1 MVFRSFV
8 VTLHPNSF
16 HKSVVIFKR
25 MKKYLSVLILVSVC
39 LATYAMPAKRGQWQA
54 LTLPDGSKVQAQL
67 KGDEHSHFWMAA
79 DGRAF
84 TLSSES
90 DYAVLA
96 DRHVLEQQ
104 RLQRM
109 ARRQN
114 VRKAA
119 PRKAGEFGRPTSYKG
134 SKKGVIIL
142 VEFPSK
148 KFNAANTLD
157 VFMDMANK
165 EGYTD
170 DYGSIGSVHDYFDTQ
185 SNGQFDLSFD
195 VVGPVT
201 ASQEMKYYAG
211 KGGTENVHKLIIEA
225 CQMVDDQVK
234 WSDYDWNDDGYVDQV
249 YVMYAGKGQA
259 DGGGAYTI
267 WPHEYELSSA
277 LSPDGFRPGNPMEL
291 QEMKIDTYACGP
303 ELNGLGNRDGIGT
316 LCHEFSHCL
325 GLPDFYDTRED
336 VDEKDMNYGMLTWS
350 LMDYGCY
357 NGDGYVP
364 CNYTGYE
371 RWFCGWIE
379 PKELTADTLVTN
391 MNSLADYGDVFIIY
405 NQAHRNEY
413 LILQNIQQKGWDA
426 EAYGNGLLVMHVDYD
441 YWYWSGNVVN
451 NASDHQRCT
460 VIPADNNFNTYSGVS
475 GDTYPAR
482 RNKTLSNT
490 SSPAALFYNKNTDGT
505 YNANIAL
512 KDITQNSDG
521 TIAFNFSLGDSSS
534 GEGGGDPVIEPTG
547 DYLFYESFDLC
558 TGKGGNDGV
567 WNNKGAASQ
576 FVPDN
581 EGWLVMGDKY
591 FGGSKCASLG
601 TRDVIGIATTP
612 SFTLNGT
619 ATLSFKAAA
628 WGTEECCLV
637 LSLNGKPYESFDLG
651 NNEWTEYSVEIT
663 GEGVTTLQFQPTKN
677 RFFLDEVKV
686 VNPAATTSVNN
697 AASRPLSRNRQGVWS
712 LDGRYLGTDIRQLP
726 PGIYIVN
733 GRKVVK

>member
-185 SNGQFDLSFD
+185 SNGQFDLTFD

-277 LSPDGFRPGNPMEL
+277 LSPDGFRPGNPLEL

-405 NQAHRNEY
+405 NQAHRDEY
-413 LILQNIQQKGWDA
+413 LMLQNVQPKGWDA
-426 EAYGNGLLVMHVDYD
+426 EAYGKGLLVVHVDYN
-441 YWYWSGNVVN
+441 YSAWASNEVN
-451 NASDHQRCT
+451 NTTNRQRCT

-534 GEGGGDPVIEPTG
+534 GEGGGDPAIEPTG

-558 TGKGGNDGV
+558 AGKGGNDGV

-651 NNEWTEYSVEIT
+651 NNEWTEYTVEIT

-697 AASRPLSRNRQGVWS
+697 AVSRPSSRNRQGVWT
-712 LDGRYLGTDIRQLP
+712 LDGRYLGTDVRQLP

>member
-1 MVFRSFV
+1 
-8 VTLHPNSF
+8 
-16 HKSVVIFKR
+16 
-25 MKKYLSVLILVSVC
+25 MKKLLSILLLVSVC
-39 LATYAMPAKRGQWQA
+39 LVANAVPAKRGQWQT
-54 LTLPDGSKVQAQL
+54 LTLTDGSKVQAQL
-67 KGDEHSHFWMAA
+67 KGDEHSHYWMAA
-79 DGRAF
+79 DGRTF

-104 RLQRM
+104 RQQRM

-114 VRKAA
+114 VRNAA

-148 KFNAANTLD
+148 KFKATNTLD

-185 SNGQFDLSFD
+185 SDGQFDLTFD

-277 LSPDGFRPGNPMEL
+277 LSPDGFRPGNPLEL

-357 NGDGYVP
+357 NGDGYMP

-379 PKELTADTLVTN
+379 PTELAADTVVTD
-391 MNSLADYGDVFIIY
+391 MKSLADYGDVFIIY

-441 YWYWSGNVVN
+441 YWYWAGNVVN
-451 NASDHQRCT
+451 NTTDRQRCT
-460 VIPADNNFNTYSGVS
+460 VIPADNNFNTYFDNDIS
-475 GDTYPAR
+475 GDLYPTR
-482 RNKTLSNT
+482 RNKTLSNKST
-490 SSPAALFYNKNTDGT
+490 PAALFYRNNTDDT
-505 YNANIAL
+505 KNANITLA
-512 KDITQNSDG
+512 DITQNPDG
-521 TIAFNFSLGDSSS
+521 TIAFNFSLEEGSSS
-534 GEGGGDPVIEPTG
+534 QGGGDTPVIEPTD
-547 DYLFYESFDLC
+547 DYLFYESFDQC
-558 TGKGGNDGV
+558 DGKGGNDGL
-567 WNNKGAASQ
+567 WKNRGEKTQ

-581 EGWLVMGDKY
+581 IGWSVLGENC
-591 FGGSKCASLG
+591 FGGSQCAVFGNSSL
-601 TRDVIGIATTP
+601 IGVATTP
-612 SFTLNGT
+612 AFMLEGT
-619 ATLSFKAAA
+619 TKLSFKAAA
-628 WGTEECCLV
+628 WGADKCSLV
-637 LSLNGKPYESFDLG
+637 LSVNGTPYESFDLG
-651 NNEWTEYSVEIT
+651 NNEWTEYTVEIT
-663 GEGVTTLQFQPTKN
+663 GEGATTLQFQPTKN

-686 VNPAATTSVNN
+686 LNPAATTSVNN
-697 AASRPLSRNRQGVWS
+697 AVSRPLSRNRQGVWT
-712 LDGRYLGTDIRQLP
+712 LDGRYLGTDVRQLP